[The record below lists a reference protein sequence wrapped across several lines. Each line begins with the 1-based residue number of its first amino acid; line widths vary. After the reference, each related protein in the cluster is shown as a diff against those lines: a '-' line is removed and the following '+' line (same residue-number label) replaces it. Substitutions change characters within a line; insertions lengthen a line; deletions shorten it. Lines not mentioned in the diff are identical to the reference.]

1 MAALVFQSRG
11 QTPTPIFSRRPGFN
25 QSWLQR
31 EARLTA
37 AAPGGTRFD
46 FGGDDILASIRGSL
60 ERS

>member
-11 QTPTPIFSRRPGFN
+11 QTPTPIFSSRLGFD

-37 AAPGGTRFD
+37 AALGEIRFD
-46 FGGDDILASIRGSL
+46 FGGDDIAASIRGSL